1 MLKTNTLLTYI
12 MEYLNEWRDIP
23 WLGIGRVNIIMMG
36 FPPKYMCI
44 LNAIYYNPANFFNSS
59 QDPKINMGLQNTEL
73 AKTILKKNMIEGLT
87 YLNYNN

>member
-1 MLKTNTLLTYI
+1 
-12 MEYLNEWRDIP
+12 
-23 WLGIGRVNIIMMG
+23 
-36 FPPKYMCI
+36 MCI